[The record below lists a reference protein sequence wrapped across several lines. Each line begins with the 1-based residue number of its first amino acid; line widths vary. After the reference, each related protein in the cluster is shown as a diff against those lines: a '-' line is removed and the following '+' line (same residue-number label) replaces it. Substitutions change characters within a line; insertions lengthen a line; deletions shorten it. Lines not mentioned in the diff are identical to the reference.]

1 MSVAPFSVLLPVYG
15 GDLPAQVREAFESV
29 TAGQQLRPAE
39 VVIVRDGPVAV
50 ELEAELTRI
59 EATSTVSVDVVR
71 IAENGGLARALNR
84 GLRSCNYPI
93 VARMDADDVS
103 TPDRFAVQIP
113 AFVDLDVDILGA
125 ALWELGSDDAARRI
139 RIPPLGQDEIRKAAR
154 FRQPFHHP
162 TVVYRREAVIAA
174 GGYRTDVGRFEDYVL
189 FATMLMR
196 GAKVANL
203 AQPLVH
209 YRLGTGAYARRGGLD
224 HFRNEVRLQQE
235 LHRIGLISSLEAA
248 RNLASRGAYR
258 LVPSAVRERLYRRFA
273 SSPAR

>member
-1 MSVAPFSVLLPVYG
+1 MISAPFSVLLPVYS
-15 GDLPAQVREAFESV
+15 GDVPAQLREAFESV
-29 TAGQQLRPAE
+29 TSDQELPPTE
-39 VVIVRDGPVAV
+39 VVIVRDGPVGA

-59 EATSTVSVDVVR
+59 EATSDVAVNVVR
-71 IAENGGLARALNR
+71 LDENGGLARALNR
-84 GLRSCNYPI
+84 GLSECRYPI

-113 AFVDLDVDILGA
+113 AFVDLSVDVLGS
-125 ALWELGSDDAARRI
+125 ALWELGGTGARRV
-139 RIPPLGQDEIRKAAR
+139 RIPPLSEDEIRRAAR

-162 TVVYRREAVIAA
+162 TVVYRRDAVVEA

-189 FATMLMR
+189 FATMLVR

-203 AQPLVH
+203 ARPLVH
-209 YRLGTGAYARRGGLD
+209 YRLGAGAYARRGGLD

-235 LHRIGLISSLEAA
+235 LRRIGLISRLEVV
-248 RNLASRGAYR
+248 RNLVSRGSYR
-258 LVPSAVRERLYRRFA
+258 LVPSRMRERIYSRFA